1 MTVPALK
8 AIRPGLFTTVQD
20 LGRFGFQELGVP
32 VAGMLDPLALRLAN
46 ALVGNPPGMA
56 GVEIAY
62 LGPSLRVEADSVRIA
77 AAGPLAM
84 TLERPGEREGEGR
97 QPLLPWR
104 SHSLRRGD
112 TLHLNSVSGA
122 AVAVLAVAG
131 GFALPAFLG
140 SLSTYT
146 RAGLGPLG
154 GQPLR
159 EGTALPLAAPA
170 APTTADVELPEE
182 PDYGSG
188 PVRVVLGP
196 QDDRFMEE
204 AVRLFL
210 TSSYTL
216 GKQSDRMGLRLEGPA
231 LTHRAGA
238 DIPSDG
244 LVTGSIQV
252 PGNGLPILLLNDH
265 QTIGGYAKIAT
276 VISADLPRVGRLR
289 AGDRLSFAAVTVEE
303 AEAIRRRQESHLAAL
318 VRGIRAVRPPGGVD
332 LDALYACNLV
342 SGVVDIV
349 NGNGDILSLL
359 GEDP

>member
-1 MTVPALK
+1 MIVPALK

-20 LGRFGFQELGVP
+20 LGRFGYQELGVP

-56 GVEIAY
+56 GLEIAY

-77 AAGPLAM
+77 ATGPLAM
-84 TLERPGEREGEGR
+84 TLERAGEGQ
-97 QPLLPWR
+97 QPLAPWR
-104 SHSLRRGD
+104 SHTLRRGD
-112 TLHLNSVSGA
+112 TLHLNAVSGA

-159 EGTALPLAAPA
+159 EGTFLLLNNPTAPA
-170 APTTADVELPEE
+170 TADVELPEE

-196 QDDRFMEE
+196 QEDRFTEE

-210 TSSYTL
+210 SSSYSL

-231 LTHRAGA
+231 LAHRAGA

-244 LVTGSIQV
+244 LVTGSVQV

-289 AGDRLSFAAVTVEE
+289 AGDRLSFAAVTVEV
-303 AEAIRRRQESHLAAL
+303 AEAIRRRQEAHIATLI
-318 VRGIRAVRPPGGVD
+318 RGIRTVRPPGGVD
-332 LDALYACNLV
+332 LDALYTNNLV

-349 NGNGDILSLL
+349 NGNGDILGLL

>member
-1 MTVPALK
+1 MIVPALK
-8 AIRPGLFTTVQD
+8 AVRPGLFTTVQD

-32 VAGMLDPLALRLAN
+32 VAGVLDPLALRLAN

-56 GVEIAY
+56 GLEIAY
-62 LGPSLRVEADSVRIA
+62 LGPSLRVEADSVRVA
-77 AAGPLAM
+77 AAGPLTM
-84 TLERPGEREGEGR
+84 TLERDGEG
-97 QPLLPWR
+97 QQTLAPWR

-112 TLHLNSVSGA
+112 TLHLTSVSGA

-159 EGTALPLAAPA
+159 EGTLLPLAAPA
-170 APTTADVELPEE
+170 APATADVELPEE

-196 QDDRFMEE
+196 QEDRFTEE
-204 AVRLFL
+204 AARLFL
-210 TSSYTL
+210 ASSYTL

-231 LTHRAGA
+231 LAHRAGA

-303 AEAIRRRQESHLAAL
+303 AEAIRRRQEAHLATL
-318 VRGIRAVRPPGGVD
+318 IRGIRAVRPPGGVD
-332 LDALYACNLV
+332 LDALYASNLV